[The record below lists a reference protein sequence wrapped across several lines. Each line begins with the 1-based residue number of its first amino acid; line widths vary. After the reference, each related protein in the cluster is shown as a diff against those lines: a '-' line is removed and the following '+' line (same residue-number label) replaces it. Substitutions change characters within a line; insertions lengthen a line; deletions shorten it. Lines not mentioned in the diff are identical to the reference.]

1 MKLLSDKIKTTYEQ
15 VVGLVFC
22 VILVFIILGILTG
35 TVQLIATVW
44 KLFEFREITNNYT
57 ELITGV
63 LTLYVLV
70 ELSKS
75 LVEYHETSEIRIS
88 FLIDAAIIFVVREI
102 MIALFE
108 HKAEAQSIYAF
119 SVFLIALGAVR
130 LIFWFISRKDSM
142 EVTTRKAE

>member
-142 EVTTRKAE
+142 DVTTRKAE